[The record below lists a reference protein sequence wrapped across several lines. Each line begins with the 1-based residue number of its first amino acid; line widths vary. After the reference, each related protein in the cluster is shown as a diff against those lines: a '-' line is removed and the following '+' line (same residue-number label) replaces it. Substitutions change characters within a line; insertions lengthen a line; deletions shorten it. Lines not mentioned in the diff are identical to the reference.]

1 MTTLWPWIAI
11 GALGAYHGLDPSMG
25 WLFAVALGFQERRR
39 AKVLAALG
47 PIALGHL
54 ISIAAV
60 VALVGWARFAAASA
74 LLRPA
79 GAAILILFGIFRYLR
94 PRAHPRWVAMRV
106 KWYELT
112 LWSFLMASAHG
123 AGLMLFPILMD
134 MPGGAEIHHPMIIHG
149 AHGRLMRQS
158 MAAIG
163 PSLSLT
169 QDAAV
174 VLLHTAAMLLVMGTI
189 AVVVYDHVGLA
200 FLRSAWINL
209 DAVWAGALIV
219 AGLLSLVI

>member
-1 MTTLWPWIAI
+1 VTAVWPWVAIA
-11 GALGAYHGLDPSMG
+11 ALGAYHGLDPSMG
-25 WLFAVALGFQERRR
+25 WLFAVALGLQERSR
-39 AKVLAALG
+39 AKVIAALG

-54 ISIAAV
+54 VSIAAAV
-60 VALVGWARFAAASA
+60 VLIGWARFVAASA

-79 GAAILILFGIFRYLR
+79 GAAILIAFGLFRYLR

-134 MPGGAEIHHPMIIHG
+134 MPGGAAVHHQMMHG
-149 AHGRLMRQS
+149 AHGRLMHQS
-158 MAAIG
+158 IATMGA
-163 PSLSLT
+163 LSLA
-169 QDAAV
+169 QEFAV

-189 AVVVYDHVGLA
+189 AIVVYERVGLA
-200 FLRSAWINL
+200 FLRSAC
-209 DAVWAGALIV
+209 ALIA
-219 AGLLSLVI
+219 AGLLSLVV

>member
-1 MTTLWPWIAI
+1 MTAVWPWIAI
-11 GALGAYHGLDPSMG
+11 AALGAYHGLDPSMG
-25 WLFAVALGFQERRR
+25 WLFAVALGLQERRR
-39 AKVLAALG
+39 AKVFAALG

-54 ISIAAV
+54 ISIAAA
-60 VALVGWARFAAASA
+60 VALIGWARFAAASP

-79 GAAILILFGIFRYLR
+79 GAAILILFGLFRYFW

-134 MPGGAEIHHPMIIHG
+134 MPGGAAMHHRTIHG
-149 AHGRLMRQS
+149 VHGRLMHES
-158 MAAIG
+158 MAAMG
-163 PSLSLT
+163 GSLSFT

-174 VLLHTAAMLLVMGTI
+174 VLLHTAAMLFVMGTI
-189 AVVVYDHVGLA
+189 AVVVYDRVGLA

-209 DAVWAGALIV
+209 DVVWAGALIA
-219 AGLLSLVI
+219 AGFLSLVL